1 MSRDPAGPEPTAPG
15 LTGTYSGT
23 AVQQGTLPRAALVGA
38 GILGVVAILA
48 WFGFSGNATP
58 PMDHYLRQGPAAAA
72 AALKRD
78 LQAEFPSGSQ
88 VTPLIRKLEGLGM
101 GCSLSSEA
109 STQWD
114 CSLTVRVETR
124 RSLQLRATIGT
135 FGDKIVA
142 LDTAAIERAQ

>member
-1 MSRDPAGPEPTAPG
+1 MTPGPAGPEPTRNG
-15 LTGTYSGT
+15 M
-23 AVQQGTLPRAALVGA
+23 AVQPGTLPRAALVGA
-38 GILGVVAILA
+38 GILGLLAIVA

-58 PMDHYLRQGPAAAA
+58 PMDRYLRQGPAGAA

-88 VTPLIRKLEGLGM
+88 VAPLIRRLEGLGM
-101 GCSLSSEA
+101 SCGLSSEA
-109 STQWD
+109 RASWD
-114 CSLTVRVETR
+114 CSLTVRAEAR

-135 FGDKIVA
+135 VGDKIVA

>member
-1 MSRDPAGPEPTAPG
+1 MSPAPPGPGPG
-15 LTGTYSGT
+15 GGL
-23 AVQQGTLPRAALVGA
+23 AVQPGTLPRAAIVGA
-38 GILGVVAILA
+38 GILGAVAIVA
-48 WFGFSGNATP
+48 AFGFSRDATP
-58 PMDHYLRQGPAAAA
+58 PIDAYLRQGPAGAA

-88 VTPLIRKLEGLGM
+88 VAPLIRKLEGLGM
-101 GCSLSSEA
+101 GCSLAAESRA
-109 STQWD
+109 QWD
-114 CSLTVRVETR
+114 CALSVRAEAR

>member
-1 MSRDPAGPEPTAPG
+1 VSPANSEPG
-15 LTGTYSGT
+15 GNYGGT
-23 AVQQGTLPRAALVGA
+23 AVQQGTLPRAALVCA

-48 WFGFSGNATP
+48 WLGFSRNATP

-101 GCSLSSEA
+101 RCTLASESRAQWECSF
-109 STQWD
+109 
-114 CSLTVRVETR
+114 TVRAEAR

-135 FGDKIVA
+135 VGDKIVA
-142 LDTAAIERAQ
+142 LDTTAIERAQ